1 MLRNVY
7 NTVKYSAM
15 TRKRPKDPLL
25 VVLGAT
31 GTGKSQVRPEASF
44 SLAIYSQLPL
54 TVLQLAVDLAT
65 RFNGEII
72 NGDAMQMYDGLP
84 IITNKIT
91 SEEQNGIP
99 HHLLGFIAL
108 DEEPW
113 RVGLFKKKAGQIIRE
128 IRSKGRLPI
137 LVGGTHYYTQSL
149 LFEDSLIGE
158 DANEEHSAQDEITNP
173 KALDRFSILDGPT
186 EAMLERLRE
195 VDPVMA
201 DRWHPNERRKIRRS
215 LEIFLTTG
223 KKASDIYAEQKESK
237 TAAKN
242 YDLQDEDFSQSGVEG
257 GSTLLFWV
265 HSESETLKK
274 RLDARVD
281 KMMVSG
287 LLDEVKSMKIFLQK
301 QSSSGITVDR
311 GRGIWVSIGWKEF
324 ESYLTALESGTASK
338 EKLQTLYELSVE
350 QTKAATRQYA
360 KRQVRWIRLKLMS
373 ALSEENALDK
383 LFLLDG
389 SDVTEW
395 ANAVSNPAIGLAESF
410 LEGTELSAPRDL
422 CPAAAQMLALD
433 DERVKRKDL
442 SFHRECELCNT
453 LFVVEE
459 QWETHLK
466 SRRHRA
472 QVKRQKNAA
481 RRRSYLEKSQDVS
494 ASEGAP

>member
-1 MLRNVY
+1 MPQARENPRCVL
-7 NTVKYSAM
+7 
-15 TRKRPKDPLL
+15 KR
-25 VVLGAT
+25 AC
-31 GTGKSQVRPEASF
+31 RW
-44 SLAIYSQLPL
+44 QLQL

-84 IITNKIT
+84 ITTNKIT
-91 SEEQNGIP
+91 TEEQNGIP
-99 HHLLGFIAL
+99 HHLLGFITL
-108 DEEPW
+108 DEDPW

-128 IRSKGRLPI
+128 IRLRGRLPI

-149 LFEDSLIGE
+149 LFEDSLVGE
-158 DANEEHSAQDEITNP
+158 DADGENSVQDEITNP
-173 KALDRFSILDGPT
+173 KASNRFSILDGPT

-195 VDPVMA
+195 VDPAMA

-242 YDLQDEDFSQSGVEG
+242 YDLQDEYISQSGVGG

-274 RLDARVD
+274 RLNARVD
-281 KMMVSG
+281 KMIVSG
-287 LLDEVKSMKIFLQK
+287 LLDEVKSMEVFLQK

-338 EKLQTLYELSVE
+338 EELQTLYELSVE

-373 ALSEENALDK
+373 ALSEQNALDK

-389 SDVTEW
+389 SDITEW
-395 ANAVSNPAIGLAESF
+395 ANAVSKPAIGITESF

-433 DERVKRKDL
+433 DERMKGKDL
-442 SFHRECELCNT
+442 PFRRECELCNT

-472 QVKRQKNAA
+472 QAKRQENAA
-481 RRRSYLEKSQDVS
+481 SRRSYLEKTQDVS
-494 ASEGAP
+494 ASEDSP